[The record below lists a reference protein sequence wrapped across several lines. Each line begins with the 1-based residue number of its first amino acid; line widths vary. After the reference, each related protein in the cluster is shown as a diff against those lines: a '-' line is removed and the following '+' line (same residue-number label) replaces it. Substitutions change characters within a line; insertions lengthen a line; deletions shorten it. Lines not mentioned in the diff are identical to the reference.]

1 MENISPQSEDKKDRR
16 NIRTKKFRSKGISVL
31 VTILPI
37 ENIIRKDIS
46 KIILGIKME
55 KKTPSITCLGYIGWT
70 R

>member
-37 ENIIRKDIS
+37 ENIVRKDIS

-55 KKTPSITCLGYIGWT
+55 KKNT
-70 R
+70 

>member
-1 MENISPQSEDKKDRR
+1 MENISPHSEDRIDRR

-37 ENIIRKDIS
+37 ENIVRKDIS

-55 KKTPSITCLGYIGWT
+55 KKNT
-70 R
+70 